1 MSLREAAQKRA
12 NTVRQA
18 SERKATPDE
27 ACKLIGLF
35 TDAEA
40 KVVKF
45 VEKNAASCGIPAE
58 AVKGMRVNHGK
69 SLELKKRICTAA
81 AQAPKGAATP
91 SLSESL
97 GSSRVLDPSDRKH
110 GTGTLDTLTGPVLTR

>member
-1 MSLREAAQKRA
+1 LSLREAAQKKA
-12 NTVRQA
+12 NNVRVA
-18 SERKATPDE
+18 SERKATPEE
-27 ACKLIGLF
+27 ACKLIGVF

-58 AVKGMRVNHGK
+58 AVKGMRAAHGK
-69 SLELKKRICTAA
+69 SLELRKRVCTAA

-97 GSSRVLDPSDRKH
+97 GTSRVLDPGDRKQ
-110 GTGTLDTLTGPVLTR
+110 GTGTLDTLMGPVLTR